1 MTALKKL
8 LARQAL
14 NLADAVALLENR
26 EEWQNEVFSAAQAE
40 RKAQFGNRVYIR
52 GLIEISCYCVNDCY
66 YCGLRRSNPNAKR
79 YRLSQEEILHQ
90 AALGNKL
97 GIRTFVLQGGEDP
110 YFTDDRLSELV
121 KTLKT
126 LYPNTA
132 ITLSMGERSAASYKM
147 LREAGADR
155 YLLRHESAD
164 QNHYALL
171 HPEGMSA
178 IYRQSCLRELKA
190 LGYQTGA
197 GMMVG
202 SPGQKIEHLA
212 QDLLFLQDLQPEMVG
227 IGPYIHAQDTPFAEQ
242 SDGDVDLTLYILAL
256 VRLLLPIALIPATTA
271 LTTLDESAR
280 MRALITSAN
289 VLMPNLTPPN
299 HRADYAIYADKKAVD
314 LESVEGLADLEA
326 QLSLHGLSIDMSRG
340 DTKRRRD
347 V

>member
-8 LARQAL
+8 LARKAL

-121 KTLKT
+121 KTLKA
-126 LYPNTA
+126 LYPDTA

-164 QNHYALL
+164 QGHYAQL

-227 IGPYIHAQDTPFAEQ
+227 IGPYIHAQDTPFAER

-314 LESVEGLADLEA
+314 LESVEGLADLKA
-326 QLSLHGLSIDMSRG
+326 QLSLHG
-340 DTKRRRD
+340 
-347 V
+347 

>member
-1 MTALKKL
+1 MTALEKL
-8 LARQAL
+8 LAKQAL
-14 NLADAVALLENR
+14 NLADAVDLLENR

-121 KTLKT
+121 KTLKA
-126 LYPNTA
+126 LYPDTA

-227 IGPYIHAQDTPFAEQ
+227 IGPYIHAQDTPFAER

>member
-1 MTALKKL
+1 MTALEKL
-8 LARQAL
+8 LANRTIS
-14 NLADAVALLENR
+14 LADAIALLENR
-26 EEWQNEVFSAAQAE
+26 EAWQAEVFSAALAT

-52 GLIEISCYCVNDCY
+52 GLIEISCFCVNDCY

-79 YRLSQEEILHQ
+79 YRLSREEILQQ
-90 AALGNKL
+90 AELGYSL

-121 KTLKT
+121 KTLKA
-126 LYPNTA
+126 LHPDDA
-132 ITLSMGERSAASYKM
+132 ITLSMGERSADSYKT
-147 LREAGADR
+147 LRQAGADR
-155 YLLRHESAD
+155 YLLRHESA
-164 QNHYALL
+164 NESHYALL
-171 HPEGMSA
+171 HPEPMSA

-197 GMMVG
+197 GMMIG
-202 SPGQKIEHLA
+202 SPGQTIDDLA

-227 IGPYIHAQDTPFAEQ
+227 IGPYIHAQDTPFADQ
-242 SDGDVDLTLYILAL
+242 SDGDIELTLYILAL
-256 VRLLLPIALIPATTA
+256 VRLLLPSALIPATTA

-280 MRALITSAN
+280 MRALVTSAN

-340 DTKRRRD
+340 DYKRRSD

>member
-1 MTALKKL
+1 MTALEKL
-8 LARQAL
+8 LAKQAL
-14 NLADAVALLENR
+14 NLADAVDLLENR

-40 RKAQFGNRVYIR
+40 REAQFGNRVYIR

-90 AALGNKL
+90 AALGDKL

-121 KTLKT
+121 KTLKA
-126 LYPNTA
+126 LYPDTA
-132 ITLSMGERSAASYKM
+132 ITLSMGERSAASYKK

-164 QNHYALL
+164 QDHYALL

-202 SPGQKIEHLA
+202 SPGQKIEHVA

-314 LESVEGLADLEA
+314 LESVEGLADLKA

>member
-121 KTLKT
+121 KTLKA
-126 LYPNTA
+126 LYPDTA

-227 IGPYIHAQDTPFAEQ
+227 IGPYIHAQDTPFAER
-242 SDGDVDLTLYILAL
+242 SDGDVDLTIYILAL

-314 LESVEGLADLEA
+314 LESVEGLADLKA